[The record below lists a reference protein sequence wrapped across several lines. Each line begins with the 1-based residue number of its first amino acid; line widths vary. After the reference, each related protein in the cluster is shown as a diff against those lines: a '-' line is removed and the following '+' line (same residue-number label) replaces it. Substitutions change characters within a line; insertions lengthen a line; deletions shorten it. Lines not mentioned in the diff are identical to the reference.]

1 MEAMREGSAAD
12 VPVSGASRPGFE
24 SVRDAFAHLVSSG
37 EETGAG
43 LSVSHQDQ
51 TVVDLCGGWADAAR
65 TRAWTHDTLVNT
77 FSVTKAF
84 AALAVFVLVD
94 RGRAGL
100 DDRVGD
106 HWPEFATA
114 GKADTTVRQVLAHQ
128 AGLPAFPVPR
138 TFDDVGDW
146 NLLTSDLAG
155 AEPEWATGD
164 SARRACADVRASRGG
179 AGTPY
184 RRGRCVD
191 RFLREEVTGPWGLD
205 FALGLG
211 AGEQARAAELE
222 YGNPAWVSEMLGEPG
237 SLRHRALGNPSG
249 CLDITNLNSP
259 LWREALVPAVN
270 GHGSSRACARLYAGL
285 LAGGELDGVR
295 LLDEATVA
303 EMTRP
308 HAEGRDL
315 LLDWDILWGLGVQIE
330 PTGEWGMGGI
340 GGCDAFADPGRG
352 YAYAYLTQTAGRSRA
367 FERPHRRRQRVPKPM
382 TPTEGRVRVLDW
394 PRAYRSLRPYGGMSF
409 GVVEGDA
416 GGRTPSP

>member
-1 MEAMREGSAAD
+1 MREGSAVD
-12 VPVSGASRPGFE
+12 VPVSGHVDPGFE
-24 SVRDAFAHLVSSG
+24 AVRDAFAQLVSSG

-43 LSVSHQDQ
+43 LTVIHQGRA
-51 TVVDLCGGWADAAR
+51 VVDICGGWADAAR
-65 TRAWTHDTLVNT
+65 TRAWTHDTMVNT

-84 AALAVFVLVD
+84 AALALFVLVE
-94 RGRAGL
+94 RGRAAL
-100 DDRVGD
+100 DDRVAD

-114 GKADTTVRQVLAHQ
+114 GKADTTIRQVLAHQ

-155 AEPEWATGD
+155 AGPEWPPGTAHGEHALTYGHLVGELV
-164 SARRACADVRASRGG
+164 RRID
-179 AGTPY
+179 
-184 RRGRCVD
+184 GRSLD

-205 FALGLG
+205 FALGLD

-285 LAGGELDGVR
+285 LAGGELEGVR
-295 LLDEATVA
+295 LLGEATVA

-308 HAEGRDL
+308 HAEGRDR

-352 YAYAYLTQTAGRSRA
+352 YAYAYLTRRLADHERSN
-367 FERPHRRRQRVPKPM
+367 
-382 TPTEGRVRVLDW
+382 GLID
-394 PRAYRSLRPYGGMSF
+394 
-409 GVVEGDA
+409 VVNA
-416 GGRTPSP
+416 CLSP